1 MENTPEEFAMV
12 TFSMEEL
19 NELRRILKGYSRSL
33 THRKAR
39 GDEVP
44 VDKVELA
51 HILLRNVTDTLLEIE
66 TYDIIG
72 DAMVDG
78 TFEEVVKT
86 WQGTTGDHG

>member
-1 MENTPEEFAMV
+1 MDNTPEEFAMV

-19 NELRRILKGYSRSL
+19 TELRRILKGYTRSL
-33 THRKAR
+33 LHRKAR

-51 HILLRNVTDTLLEIE
+51 HALLRNVADTLLEIE

-72 DAMVDG
+72 DSMVDG
-78 TFEEVVKT
+78 SFEEVVKS
-86 WQGTTGDHG
+86 WQGDTGGHG